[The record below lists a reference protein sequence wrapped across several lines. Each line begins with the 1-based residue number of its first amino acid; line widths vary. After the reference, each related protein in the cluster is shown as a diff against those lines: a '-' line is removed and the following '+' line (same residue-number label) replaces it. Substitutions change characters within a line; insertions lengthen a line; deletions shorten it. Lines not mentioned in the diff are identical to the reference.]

1 MRSIDLQDN
10 MSKAP
15 LASREQQIQ
24 QSNADQGQR
33 QVAIR
38 LDEEHAHDQTRPVPT
53 ERMDGPENRVD
64 RETDDG
70 RRQQQSQRHGGRSGP
85 GNAEGDASASPGVSP
100 NSRDIDVVG

>member
-24 QSNADQGQR
+24 QSNSDQGQR
-33 QVAIR
+33 LAAMR
-38 LDEEHAHDQTRPVPT
+38 LDEEHARDQTRPVPT
-53 ERMDGPENRVD
+53 EQSDGPENRVD
-64 RETDDG
+64 RETDEG
-70 RRQQQSQRHGGRSGP
+70 RPQQQSHKRSSQSEQE
-85 GNAEGDASASPGVSP
+85 AADDDTASPGVSP